1 MTDHTPI
8 PLPDPNTPAPYTIG
22 VPVVVQ
28 PPGQP
33 PYYAAPPQ
41 IIVVPQQTERGREL
55 SPITTRLIVGGGIG
69 AGAITAFALIGPMVL
84 ATLQTLAITALA
96 IGGTALGLGAAAAI
110 TLRTFNNNR
119 TPRRK

>member
-8 PLPDPNTPAPYTIG
+8 PLPDPRTPTPYTPG

-28 PPGQP
+28 PPGQT

-41 IIVVPQQTERGREL
+41 IIVMPQQPQHGREL
-55 SPITTRLIVGGGIG
+55 SPVTTRLIVGGGIG
-69 AGAITAFALIGPMVL
+69 AGAIGAFALIGPMVL
-84 ATLQTLAITALA
+84 ATLQSLAITALA
-96 IGGTALGLGAAAAI
+96 IGGTALGLGVAAAI
-110 TLRTFNNNR
+110 VLRTFNDGR